1 MPTLSPNWMVTGC
14 KTKRPPDTPAAHKAY
29 STKVCQAVSSGL
41 RTWQVMAYF
50 EDLKIMGPTAI
61 GPRGCLKGPNVGP
74 LILPGCPQGTE
85 WERKTSQ
92 AVAGAIGEIWA
103 DFQYSVSVPGLP
115 WYPSFAAWPG
125 PMAPPM
131 PNVPMPFAVLLQD
144 RSLLRESNVREKI
157 ERRADP
163 AGKDVDAAFM
173 AILVAAGFVATVPAW
188 LMGLMVKNVLGKGPV
203 PSFAPPYVP
212 VGPVVMGDNIP
223 VPGHLM

>member
-1 MPTLSPNWMVTGC
+1 
-14 KTKRPPDTPAAHKAY
+14 
-29 STKVCQAVSSGL
+29 
-41 RTWQVMAYF
+41 MAYF
-50 EDLKIMGPTAI
+50 KDLKIMGPTAI
-61 GPRGCLKGPNVGP
+61 GPPGCLKGPAVGP

-103 DFQYSVSVPGLP
+103 DFQHSVSVPGLP

-131 PNVPMPFAVLLQD
+131 PNVPMPFAVLTQN
-144 RSLLRESNVREKI
+144 RGLLRESSVREKI

-163 AGKDVDAAFM
+163 AGEDVDAAFM

-188 LMGLMVKNVLGKGPV
+188 LMGLMVRNVLGKGPV

-212 VGPVVMGDNIP
+212 VGPVVMGDNIAI
-223 VPGHLM
+223 PGHLM